1 MPAHMRVLLVG
12 TGPLARAT
20 ADDLLRRKDIEVLG
34 ALRIGE
40 EVSHPALPVTVLG
53 TAGEL
58 HDHLVR
64 THVDEV
70 YLCADVAR
78 EYDALQEVVRCCE
91 RIGIPFAVPAHV
103 FRLNRSATSDSRFA
117 TDGYLHYRVG
127 IARRWEERVKRL
139 FDIVAG
145 SIALALLAPLFLVVA
160 ILVKVTSRGPVFFRQ
175 NRVGRHGRPFQM
187 LKFRSMVVNAE
198 QLQAKL
204 QEQNEQTGPVFKM
217 RSDPRITRVG
227 RFIRRYSI
235 DELPQFWNVVRG
247 DMSIVG
253 PRPPLPSEVVQYD
266 AWQRRRLSMRPGLTC
281 LWQTQGRNRIGFEQ
295 WMYLDLQYVDQWSVL
310 SDLQLVAR
318 TIPAVISGDGAS

>member
-1 MPAHMRVLLVG
+1 
-12 TGPLARAT
+12 
-20 ADDLLRRKDIEVLG
+20 
-34 ALRIGE
+34 
-40 EVSHPALPVTVLG
+40 
-53 TAGEL
+53 
-58 HDHLVR
+58 
-64 THVDEV
+64 
-70 YLCADVAR
+70 
-78 EYDALQEVVRCCE
+78 
-91 RIGIPFAVPAHV
+91 VPAHV

-127 IARRWEERVKRL
+127 VARRWEERIKRL

-145 SIALALLAPLFLVVA
+145 SIALTLLAPLFLVVA
-160 ILVKVTSRGPVFFRQ
+160 ILVKGTSRGPVFFRQ

-204 QEQNEQTGPVFKM
+204 QQQNEQTGPVFKM